1 MMRAAA
7 SACAAGAL
15 LAVAGCAREHA
26 PAAGVSALQA
36 EPCAGVPDAAA
47 RCHRLTV
54 YENHAT
60 RRGRTIA
67 LRIVVLPATGP
78 RARDAVVYLA
88 GGPGQA
94 ATEFLGDRGITVDGA
109 GEQRDAV
116 YADQRGTGG
125 SHPLLCGFY
134 GPADDP
140 RRYFDQFLPPEK
152 VTQCRAALEGDAD
165 LSQYTTAASVED
177 LEAMRAALGYE
188 QLTLVGGSYGTR
200 LAMEYLRRYESRVRA
215 VILEG
220 PVTPATHAPERF
232 GQLAARA
239 LDGVLAECLAT
250 DACAS
255 AFPRIREEARA
266 VFERL
271 RTTPATTVAAHPSAR
286 RAAQVTLTRE
296 NVAEAIRYLLYSTAG
311 ASRVPLYLHDAYGG
325 DFSSIAAFLIR
336 WRARGTF
343 DGLYLSATC
352 AEDVPFVAAGAAEID
367 DATFLGGYR
376 VREQRAA
383 CDLWPRGEKPAV
395 SGEPVT
401 SGVPVLIIS
410 GLLDPV
416 TPPENGDV
424 LARTLP
430 RSLHVRVPSGG
441 HALHGLQ
448 GLDCLE
454 QLKRDFLARGTVDGL
469 DASCVSG
476 ISRQGFVMR

>member
-1 MMRAAA
+1 MRAVARA
-7 SACAAGAL
+7 VAAGAW
-15 LAVAGCAREHA
+15 LAAAACAQQAA
-26 PAAGVSALQA
+26 PAVPVSSLHA
-36 EPCAGVPDAAA
+36 EPCAGVPEAAA
-47 RCHRLTV
+47 RCHTLTV
-54 YENHAT
+54 YENHTT

-67 LRIVVLPATGP
+67 LRIVVLPAKGQ

-109 GEQRDAV
+109 DEHRDAV
-116 YADQRGTGG
+116 YADQRGTGA
-125 SHPLLCGFY
+125 SHPLLCRFY
-134 GPADDP
+134 GPPDDP
-140 RRYFDQFLPPEK
+140 QSYFAPFLPLEK
-152 VTQCRAALEGDAD
+152 VQSCRTALERDAD

-177 LEAMRAALGYE
+177 LEALRAALGYD

-215 VILEG
+215 VVLEG
-220 PVTPATHAPERF
+220 PVTPAMHAPERF

-239 LDGVLAECLAT
+239 LDGVLTECLANE
-250 DACAS
+250 ACAR
-255 AFPRIREEARA
+255 AFPRIRDEARE
-266 VFERL
+266 VFDRL
-271 RTTPATTVAAHPSAR
+271 RRSPGTTAVAHPSAR
-286 RAAQVTLTRE
+286 RTAAVTLTRE

-311 ASRVPLYLHDAYGG
+311 ASRVPLYLHEAFGG

-352 AEDVPFVAAGAAEID
+352 AEDVPFVAAGAAEAD
-367 DATFLGGYR
+367 DPTFLGGYR

-383 CDLWPRGEKPAV
+383 CAVWPRGEKPVA

-424 LARTLP
+424 LARTLT
-430 RSLHVRVPSGG
+430 RSLNVRVPSGG
-441 HALHGLQ
+441 HSLHGLQ
-448 GLDCLE
+448 GLECLE
-454 QLKRDFLARGTVDGL
+454 RLKRDFVARGTVDGL
-469 DASCVSG
+469 DTSCVSA
-476 ISRQGFVMR
+476 ISREGFVLR